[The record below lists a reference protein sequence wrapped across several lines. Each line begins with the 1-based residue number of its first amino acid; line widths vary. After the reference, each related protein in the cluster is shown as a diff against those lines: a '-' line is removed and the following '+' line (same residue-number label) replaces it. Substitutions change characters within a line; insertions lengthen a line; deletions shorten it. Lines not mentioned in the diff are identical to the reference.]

1 MKTYT
6 YEEIKEVLETAK
18 AKCIKKVDE
27 GSSLIAEYMDKS
39 FNNGVQLMMLE
50 ASYQL
55 LQMETGKKV
64 SA

>member
-6 YEEIKEVLETAK
+6 YEEIEEILETAK
-18 AKCIKKVDE
+18 AKCIKNVD
-27 GSSLIAEYMDKS
+27 GSSLIADYMEKS

-50 ASYQL
+50 ARYQL